1 MAIGKLSSFIE
12 SHIGKGD
19 RRTEKRK
26 MTVGEARKILEES
39 EAEAAISQEVVL
51 KEAINAV
58 EQDGIVFIDEIDKIV
73 TSSGYRYGALKR
85 ECALFQTIQRCMRWV
100 YNQHVDR

>member
-1 MAIGKLSSFIE
+1 MAFGKLSSFIE
-12 SHIGKGD
+12 SQLNKGE

-26 MTVGEARKILEES
+26 MTVAEARRLLEDS
-39 EAEAAISQEVVL
+39 EVEAVMSQEVVV

-73 TSSGYRYGALKR
+73 TSSGYRYGALR
-85 ECALFQTIQRCMRWV
+85 GRGYALA
-100 YNQHVDR
+100 HVPVTWCVKSI